1 MKKLVM
7 WIVIIALVGIV
18 GFRISEKFKKVK
30 EKPAEV
36 AEPTEVTVEIASYG
50 SIAKTLPYIGNI
62 VGSEQAY
69 VFPVEETGK
78 LIKYVAK
85 EGSMVSK
92 GDTIAL
98 IDRNIKGMDFKP
110 AVINA
115 PISGIVGNLNLD
127 PGSMVAPGIPV
138 AMVANIN
145 AVKVEINIPE
155 NDISYIKT
163 GNKANIK
170 VSSYPNDIFNGQLTK
185 ISPVLN
191 PMSRTSQ
198 ASISILNPGHK
209 LRPGMFANVD
219 VIIKEDTNVVVVPA
233 KAVVENGDKKVVFVL
248 NGETAEM
255 KEVSIGLENND
266 FVEILAGINSGEQ
279 IITLG
284 NYGLT
289 DKSRVKIIK

>member
-7 WIVIIALVGIV
+7 WIVIIALVGLV

-36 AEPTEVTVEIASYG
+36 AEPTEVLVEVASYG

-78 LIKYVAK
+78 LIRYVAK

-198 ASISILNPGHK
+198 ASISIINPGNK

-219 VIIKEDTNVVVVPA
+219 VIIEEHTNVIVVPQ
-233 KAVVENGDKKVVFVL
+233 KALIDNGGRKIVFVL
-248 NGETAEM
+248 NGEMAEM
-255 KEVSIGLENND
+255 REVSIGLENND
-266 FVEILAGINSGEQ
+266 FVEILTGINSGEQ

-289 DKSRVKIIK
+289 NGAKVKIIK

>member
-1 MKKLVM
+1 MKKVVM
-7 WIVIIALVGIV
+7 WIAIIALVGLV

-36 AEPTEVTVEIASYG
+36 AEPTEVAIEIASYG

-78 LIKYVAK
+78 LIRYVAK
-85 EGSMVSK
+85 EGNMVSK

-127 PGSMVAPGIPV
+127 PGAMVAPGIPV

-163 GNKANIK
+163 GSKANIK

-198 ASISILNPGHK
+198 ASISIVNPGHK

-219 VIIKEDTNVVVVPA
+219 LIINEHTNAIVVPQ
-233 KAVVENGDKKVVFVL
+233 KAVTDNGDKKVVFIL

-266 FVEILAGINSGEQ
+266 FVEILTGINSGET

-289 DKSRVKIIK
+289 DKARVKVGK